1 VGLGGFRVTRRQH
14 SLVSGV
20 GVERT
25 GRGGGWLGVE
35 THVSEARH
43 GAPVSAGWPE
53 DSHPAR
59 PQERVRMGVLR
70 GRRGWGFVE
79 LRQDR
84 GAGDSQYEMGL
95 GLGVDA
101 GNVAEEGGGG
111 I

>member
-1 VGLGGFRVTRRQH
+1 
-14 SLVSGV
+14 
-20 GVERT
+20 
-25 GRGGGWLGVE
+25 
-35 THVSEARH
+35 
-43 GAPVSAGWPE
+43 
-53 DSHPAR
+53 
-59 PQERVRMGVLR
+59 MGVLR